1 MLKRFNF
8 WNRVP
13 LFAWSASVILPVMSL
28 LVASPASSQEPKEL
42 TIGSD
47 APRLKIEH
55 WVQNGNGKLPK
66 VESFEKG
73 KVYLVEFWATWCG
86 PCIQSI
92 PHLSDIQTK
101 YAGKGLQV
109 IGVSNES
116 LDEVKAFLSRKAK
129 NSDGSP
135 TTIGELTKNY
145 SLTTD
150 PDGSTEED
158 YMLAAKQSGIPTA
171 FIVGKD
177 SKIEWIGSPFEM
189 DDPLDDVINDKWD
202 RKKYKEEQD
211 LFNEIQNTISKLAR
225 AKKFPEAIQAL
236 DGFLKR
242 TDEPRIKFVLLK
254 TKIDMQVSGGIA
266 KKDAPAVYREL
277 FKICEGEPMFIQ
289 DVAWTAFEQFTEDI
303 IDDKTTISTAIKAL
317 EKSQN
322 DLSGGIKANYL
333 DTLSHLKFVS
343 GDLAGAIKT
352 QKEALKLADADQK
365 EEFAAFL
372 KDLEAQK

>member
-1 MLKRFNF
+1 MLRRFNV
-8 WNRVP
+8 WNR
-13 LFAWSASVILPVMSL
+13 AQILAL
-28 LVASPASSQEPKEL
+28 AAATFLVAYPAYSQEAKEL
-42 TIGSD
+42 TIGSV
-47 APRLKIEH
+47 APPLKIEH

-66 VESFEKG
+66 VDKFEKG

-92 PHLSDIQTK
+92 PHLADTQTK

-116 LDEVKAFLSRKAK
+116 LEEVQAFLPRKAK
-129 NSDGSP
+129 NTDGSP

-150 PDGSTEED
+150 PDGSTDED

-171 FIVGKD
+171 FIIGKD

-189 DDPLDDVINDKWD
+189 DDVLDEVMNDKWD

-211 LFNEIQNTISKLAR
+211 LFNEIQSTISKLAR
-225 AKKFPEAIQAL
+225 GKKFPEAIEAL
-236 DGFLKR
+236 DGFVKR
-242 TDEPRIKFVLLK
+242 TNEPRIKFVLLK
-254 TKIDMQVSGGIA
+254 TKIDMLVNGGLA
-266 KKDAPAVYREL
+266 KKDAPKVYGEL

-289 DVAWTAFEQFTEDI
+289 DVAWTAYEHFTEDV
-303 IDDKTTISTAIKAL
+303 IDNKATISLAIRAL

-322 DLSGGIKANYL
+322 DLTGGIKANYL
-333 DTLSHLKFVS
+333 DTLSHLKYVS
-343 GDLAGAIKT
+343 GDLAGAIRV
-352 QKEALKLADADQK
+352 QKEALELAEEDQK
-365 EEFAAFL
+365 EEFARFL
-372 KDLEAQK
+372 KELESQK

>member
-1 MLKRFNF
+1 MLRRFNV
-8 WNRVP
+8 WNRTQG
-13 LFAWSASVILPVMSL
+13 LALAIATL
-28 LVASPASSQEPKEL
+28 LVASPAFAQEAKQL
-42 TIGSD
+42 TIGSV
-47 APRLKIEH
+47 APPLNIEH
-55 WVQNGNGKLPK
+55 WLQNGDGKLAK
-66 VESFEKG
+66 VEKFEKG

-92 PHLSDIQTK
+92 PHLADTQIK
-101 YAGKGLQV
+101 YANKGLQV

-116 LDEVKAFLSRKAK
+116 LEEVKAFLPRKAK
-129 NSDGSP
+129 NTDGSQ

-150 PDGSTEED
+150 PDGSTDED
-158 YMLAAKQSGIPTA
+158 YMLAAKQNGIPTA

-189 DDPLDDVINDKWD
+189 DDVLDEVINDKWD

-225 AKKFPEAIQAL
+225 AKKFPEAIEAL
-236 DGFLKR
+236 DGFMKR
-242 TDEPRIKFVLLK
+242 TNEARIKFVLLK
-254 TKIDMQVSGGIA
+254 TKIDMQVNGGLA
-266 KKDAPAVYREL
+266 KKDAPKVYSEL

-289 DVAWTAFEQFTEDI
+289 DVAWTAYEHFIEDV
-303 IDDKTTISTAIKAL
+303 IDDKATITAAIKAL

-322 DLSGGIKANYL
+322 DLTGGIRANYL

-343 GDLAGAIKT
+343 GDLPGAVRA
-352 QKEALKLADADQK
+352 QKEALKLAEEDQK

-372 KDLEAQK
+372 KELESQK